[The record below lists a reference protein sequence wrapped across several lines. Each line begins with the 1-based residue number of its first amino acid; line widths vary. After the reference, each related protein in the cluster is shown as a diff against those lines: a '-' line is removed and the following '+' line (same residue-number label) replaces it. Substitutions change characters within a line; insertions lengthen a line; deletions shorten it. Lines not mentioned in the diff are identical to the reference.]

1 MKKILSLCLL
11 AALLC
16 SCSIFYNS
24 SSETLTTTS
33 DTLVRDSPTHPLGGY
48 KYFKLITPGRPQEVL
63 RATKAEDGTITTV
76 RQQEDWGPAKHILNF
91 MMKKGYVFL
100 PEQTDE
106 VPEGTLLI
114 ICAEDS
120 RLYSSEEATI
130 QFVDAKTKDLRLM
143 VSESSFYLSDAYLKC
158 MKKAFGETY

>member
-16 SCSIFYNS
+16 GCSIFYNR
-24 SSETLTTTS
+24 SSETLATTS
-33 DTLVRDSPTHPLGGY
+33 DTFVRDSPTHPLGGY
-48 KYFKLITPGRPQEVL
+48 KYFKLITPAHPQKFIHTTKTEEGKVTSTRSKEVW
-63 RATKAEDGTITTV
+63 A
-76 RQQEDWGPAKHILNF
+76 PAQSILNF

-100 PEQTDE
+100 EEETE
-106 VPEGTLLI
+106 EAPEGTLLI